1 MSFFRSSIFA
11 VVFYAWSA
19 FMSPLYL
26 PLTLGSRRFF
36 WRCCLSWCR
45 SCIWL
50 IRVLLGIDFEVRGQE
65 HLKGEPV
72 IVAAKHQSAWDTLV
86 FNAIILDCAYV
97 VKRELFWFP
106 FFGWFLSRVGM
117 IGIDRS
123 GGATALKKLV
133 ADCKEQLASR
143 RTIIIFP
150 QGTRTPPGAERPYLP
165 GTAAL
170 YTQCKV
176 PVVPTA
182 LNSGV
187 FWPRRTFVKRPGT
200 VVVEF
205 LTPIAPGLN
214 RREFIARLEAEIES
228 ATTRI
233 EQEAYSKYGYQP
245 APTID

>member
-1 MSFFRSSIFA
+1 LSLFRSGIFA
-11 VVFYAWSA
+11 IVFYAWSA
-19 FMSPLYL
+19 FMSPLYM
-26 PLTLGSRRFF
+26 PLMLGSRRFF

-50 IRVLLGIDFEVRGQE
+50 IRIILGIDYEVRGRE
-65 HLKGEPV
+65 NLTGEPV
-72 IVAAKHQSAWDTLV
+72 IIASKHQSAWDTLI

-97 VKRELFWFP
+97 VKRELLWFP

-123 GGATALKKLV
+123 GGASALKRLV
-133 ADCKEQLASR
+133 ADCKQRLELGRS
-143 RTIIIFP
+143 IIIFP
-150 QGTRTPPGAERPYLP
+150 QGTRTAPGAKRPYLP

-187 FWPRRTFVKRPGT
+187 FWPRRTFLKHPGT
-200 VVVEF
+200 VIVEF
-205 LTPIAPGLN
+205 LPPIAPGMN
-214 RREFIARLEAEIES
+214 RRDFSARLEADIES
-228 ATTRI
+228 ATARI
-233 EQEAYSKYGYQP
+233 EQEAYEEYGYSPPP
-245 APTID
+245 ATD

>member
-1 MSFFRSSIFA
+1 
-11 VVFYAWSA
+11 
-19 FMSPLYL
+19 
-26 PLTLGSRRFF
+26 
-36 WRCCLSWCR
+36 
-45 SCIWL
+45 
-50 IRVLLGIDFEVRGQE
+50 
-65 HLKGEPV
+65 
-72 IVAAKHQSAWDTLV
+72 
-86 FNAIILDCAYV
+86 
-97 VKRELFWFP
+97 
-106 FFGWFLSRVGM
+106 M

-133 ADCKEQLASR
+133 ADCKEKLASR

-205 LTPIAPGLN
+205 LPPIAPGLN
-214 RREFIARLEAEIES
+214 RREFSARLEAEIES

-233 EQEAYSKYGYQP
+233 EQEAYSKYGYQA